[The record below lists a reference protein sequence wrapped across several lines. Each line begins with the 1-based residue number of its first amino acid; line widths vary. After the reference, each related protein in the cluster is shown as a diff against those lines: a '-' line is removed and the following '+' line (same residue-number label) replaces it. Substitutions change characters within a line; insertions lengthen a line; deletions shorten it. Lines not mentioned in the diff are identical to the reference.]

1 MPCAILFIALVL
13 SVPIFFWLRR
23 VGQWRGPR

>member
-1 MPCAILFIALVL
+1 MPCAILFLVL
-13 SVPIFFWLRR
+13 IAAVPVFFWLRR